1 MDFFEALKR
10 RRSTRAF
17 LPKPVE
23 ESKLQRILEAAN
35 SAPSAGD
42 LQAYEIVV
50 VKEGERKR
58 ALAAAALD
66 QDFIA
71 QAPVVLVFLANP
83 PRSSR
88 KYGDRGASLYSLQ
101 DATIAASYAWLAA
114 VAQGLACAWVG
125 AFYEDATRRILGAP
139 KDLTPIAIIPVGYA
153 GEEPEKTPRRPLKDL
168 VHLEKI

>member
-1 MDFFEALKR
+1 MLGR

-23 ESKLQRILEAAN
+23 GAKLQRVLEAAN

-50 VKEGERKR
+50 VKESARKR
-58 ALAAAALD
+58 ALATAALD

-71 QAPVVLVFLANP
+71 QAPVVLVFFANP
-83 PRSSR
+83 SRSSS
-88 KYGDRGASLYSLQ
+88 KYGSRGASLYCIQ
-101 DATIAASYAWLAA
+101 DATIAASYAQLAA

-125 AFYEDATRRILGAP
+125 AYDDGEVRRIVGAP
-139 KDLTPIAIIPVGYA
+139 HNLIPVAIIPIGYA
-153 GEEPEKTPRRPLKDL
+153 GEVPEKTPRRSLEDL
-168 VHLEKI
+168 VHWEKI